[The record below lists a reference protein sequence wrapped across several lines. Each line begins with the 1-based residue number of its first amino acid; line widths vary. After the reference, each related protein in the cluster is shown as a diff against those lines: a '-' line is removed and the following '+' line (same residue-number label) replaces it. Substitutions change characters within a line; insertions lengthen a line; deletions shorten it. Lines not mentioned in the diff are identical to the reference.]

1 MRKLFPVAIVLA
13 GILLPLAGL
22 VSTFFSTRRLMA
34 EFRTRLAPGM
44 TLAELQGFVGR
55 PPARILHRGDP
66 VERPNRSS
74 AIPIID
80 ENTAMYVY
88 PKEGI
93 PYYNVY
99 VFVDERRGTVIRS
112 DVQQLGSWW

>member
-1 MRKLFPVAIVLA
+1 MRKSFPLATVLA
-13 GILLPLAGL
+13 GILLPLTGL
-22 VSTFFSTRRLMA
+22 VSTFFSTRRHMA
-34 EFRTRLAPGM
+34 DFRTRLAPGV
-44 TLAELQGFVGR
+44 TLAELQSFVGR

-66 VERPNRSS
+66 VERPNRSYT
-74 AIPIID
+74 IPTID
-80 ENTAMYVY
+80 EHTAIYVY

>member
-1 MRKLFPVAIVLA
+1 MQRYLPPLIVLA
-13 GILLPLAGL
+13 IIALPLAGL
-22 VSTFFSTRRLMA
+22 VSTFFSTRRHMA
-34 EFRTRLAPGM
+34 EFGTRLLQGM

-66 VERPNRSS
+66 VERPNRSY
-74 AIPIID
+74 AIPIIE

-88 PKEGI
+88 PNEGI